1 MKNFSFKSVLPH
13 LMAIAVFLL
22 ATLLFCSPALDSGLV
37 LKQSDLS
44 SWHAM
49 SHQSYLY
56 KEQFG
61 HFPLWVSNMF
71 SGMPA
76 YQIAIEG
83 TWVPTYFL
91 YRMTELWLPQP
102 FNFFFLACIC
112 FYFLTQCLS
121 MRPWA
126 GVLGSILFA
135 YSTFSPIIITA
146 GHISQ
151 ILALAYAPAVIG
163 AVILLF
169 RKKYILG
176 AILTAYLTSAQIA
189 QGHQQISYYLFI
201 ILVVMTISFFITYF
215 KENELTHFAKSV
227 GLLLLAGIVGVLAN
241 AVSLFP
247 TYEYAKESKRG
258 GQLVMDTNNK
268 SHEKI
273 VDGRTTGLSKD
284 YAFQW
289 SYGISETWTLMIP
302 GAKGYGTHVAV
313 RDNEPYIFPQLSEN
327 SHVAKYLSES
337 LNLPP
342 DMFGQVLSQ
351 VGYSLYWGD
360 QPFTNGPVY
369 LGVIGC
375 FLFIMGM
382 FYLNNKHKWWILV
395 ATLLGIM
402 MAWGSNFS
410 AFNYFLFDNV
420 PLYNKFRVPTMAL
433 VIPQILVPLLAALY
447 VSQLSTEDI
456 SADVKWKKFKNGLIG
471 SAAVLLLGL
480 ATYFVNDFSNEN
492 RQRTNQFLSLSAAKD
507 PQIGEKLSGLP
518 AKTDN
523 KIFEMFVS
531 SLGTAPDADKTARG
545 VVSALR
551 QDRASMYLSD
561 YLRSLLF
568 ILIAAGA
575 LWLFLKNKLKQ
586 NILFIGL
593 ALISFVD
600 LYLLGTKYL
609 NKMSFTN
616 KEAYNSEEF
625 PLSPAD
631 QQILNDK
638 DPNYRVLDL
647 SINTFE
653 DAKTSYHHKSIG
665 GYHAAKLGIY
675 DDLIANQFFTAEGG
689 LNMGVV
695 NMLNAKYII
704 QNQENQ
710 KVALQNPDALGNA
723 WFVKGTIQVDGPVAE
738 MKALTNLNTR
748 DTAVIDKKYVEKLSG
763 IIAADSVSTIK
774 MTSFNNDTIVY
785 ESNARGNHLA
795 VFSEVYYRDW
805 KAYIDGAKVDILKAN
820 YVLRALHVPA
830 GKHKIEFRFEPRLFI
845 ISNKITTIT
854 NWLIFILLLGAFA
867 NELIKKKKAT
877 A

>member
-1 MKNFSFKSVLPH
+1 
-13 LMAIAVFLL
+13 MAVAVFLL
-22 ATLLFCSPALDSGLV
+22 ATLLFCSPALEGGLV

-61 HFPLWVSNMF
+61 HFPLWVTNMF

-83 TWVPTYFL
+83 SWVPTYYISRL
-91 YRMTELWLPQP
+91 TELWLPQP

-112 FYFLTQCLS
+112 FYFLTQC
-121 MRPWA
+121 MRIRPWA
-126 GVLGSILFA
+126 GVMGAILFA
-135 YSTFSPIIITA
+135 YTSFSPIIITA

-151 ILALAYAPAVIG
+151 MLALAYAPAVIG
-163 AVILLF
+163 GAILLF
-169 RKKYILG
+169 RKKYLLG
-176 AILTAYLTSAQIA
+176 TILTAYLTATQIA

-201 ILVVMTISFFITYF
+201 ILVVMTISFFVTYF
-215 KENELTHFAKSV
+215 KKKELSHFAKSA
-227 GLLLLAGIVGVLAN
+227 GLLILAGIVGVLAN

-342 DMFGQVLSQ
+342 DMYGQILSQ

-375 FLFIMGM
+375 FLFFMGM

-447 VSQLSTEDI
+447 VSRLTTDDI
-456 SADVKWKKFKNGLIG
+456 SPDVKWKKFKHGLIG

-531 SLGTAPDADKTARG
+531 SPGAAPDADKTARA

-575 LWLFLKNKLKQ
+575 LWLYLKNKLKQ
-586 NILFIGL
+586 NVLFIGL

-638 DPNYRVLDL
+638 DPNYRVLDF
-647 SINTFE
+647 STNTFE

-675 DDLIANQFFTAEGG
+675 DDLIAHQFFTAEGG

-704 QNQENQ
+704 QNQGNQ

-748 DTAVIDKKYVEKLSG
+748 DTAVIDKKYAGKLSG

-785 ESNARGNHLA
+785 ESNAGGNHLA

-805 KAYIDGAKVDILKAN
+805 NAYIDGAQVDILKAN
-820 YVLRALHVPA
+820 YVLRALPVPA
-830 GKHKIEFRFEPRLFI
+830 GKHKIEFRFEPTLFFL
-845 ISNKITTIT
+845 SNKISTIT
-854 NWLIFILLLGAFA
+854 NWLIFILLLGALA
-867 NELIKKKKAT
+867 YELTKKKKAE